1 MKNQT
6 VGFATV
12 KENGVITKVGRS
24 TIQQP
29 KTDFKGGS
37 VKWFDDSKLLKANKA

>member
-6 VGFATV
+6 VSFATV
-12 KENGVITKVGRS
+12 KKNGVITKIGRS
-24 TIQQP
+24 TVQQP

-37 VKWFDDSKLLKANKA
+37 VEWFDDSKLLKTNKA